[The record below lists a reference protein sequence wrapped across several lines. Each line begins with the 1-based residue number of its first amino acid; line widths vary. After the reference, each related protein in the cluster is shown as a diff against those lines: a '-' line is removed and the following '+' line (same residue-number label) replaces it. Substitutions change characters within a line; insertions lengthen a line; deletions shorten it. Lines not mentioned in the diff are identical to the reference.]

1 MAQPRLEPRHIVPAI
16 SVCIE
21 VEFQVGTK
29 LLIGRLW
36 DISLSGA
43 CLLFPRRHVVTPGQ
57 QGPFVMNPPN
67 IGEPIRGRAE
77 VLWVDR
83 LNIASFAGV
92 RFLQPIA
99 FDSTFL
105 AVLMRSTARP
115 CSGMCRHEQLNN
127 PGELFDLD
135 E

>member
-21 VEFQVGTK
+21 VEFQVDTK
-29 LLIGRLW
+29 LLMGRLW
-36 DISLSGA
+36 DVSLSGA

-57 QGPFVMNPPN
+57 QGPFVLNPPN

-83 LNIASFAGV
+83 LHIASYAGV
-92 RFLQPIA
+92 RFLQLIA
-99 FDSTFL
+99 FDTTFL
-105 AVLMRSTARP
+105 AMLMRSTARP
-115 CSGMCRHEQLNN
+115 CTGLSRHELLNN
-127 PGELFDLD
+127 PGNLFDLG